1 MAYVEKTTTSYG
13 KRLKNSVGGIGMGFI
28 MLIAGI
34 ILLFW
39 NEGRTVK
46 TTKMLKE
53 AQKVCIDVP
62 DISTVNPELNGQV
75 IHATGMA
82 KTDETLSE
90 SQFGVSANAIKL
102 IRKVEY
108 YQVVEHAKTET
119 KDKVGGGQ
127 ETTTTYTYEAEWCD
141 EPVNSASFKDPSE
154 QDDNWVLI
162 KIDDQELQAKN
173 VAFGGYRL
181 SEELIGQK
189 NDKVALNPVLDEE
202 YVAYLNEEISN
213 LVEEDGDFVHVSGN
227 VVYLGGNP
235 NRPYIGDVRISF
247 YTVDNGEVSIIA
259 KVAGDSFEKFTAK
272 NGYSLQRLS
281 TGVHGMDEMF
291 QTEHSSNKT
300 MSWILRLVGF
310 LLILGGLR
318 NIFKILET
326 LFKVLPFLAN
336 IVGLGLNIA
345 TFVLAL
351 AITLIVIA
359 LGWLW
364 YRPLLGILL
373 LVAACA
379 IIWFFAKKGKAA
391 PAAPAGEP
399 VAPAAP
405 AAPAEP
411 AAPAAPAEPVAPA
424 APAQPEA
431 PKPEEPAE

>member
-13 KRLKNSVGGIGMGFI
+13 KRLKDSVGGIGFGFLL
-28 MLIAGI
+28 LIAGI
-34 ILLFW
+34 VLLFW

-62 DISTVNPELNGQV
+62 DITSVDPELNGKT
-75 IHATGMA
+75 IHATGLA
-82 KTDETLSE
+82 KTDEVLEE

-108 YQVVEHAKTET
+108 YQVVEHSKTET
-119 KDKVGGGQ
+119 KDKIGGGQ

-141 EPVNSASFKDPSE
+141 EPVNSSSFHDPSE
-154 QDDNWVLI
+154 RDDNWVLL
-162 KIDDQELQAKN
+162 KVDDQTIEAQN

-181 SEELIGQK
+181 SPELISQK
-189 NDKVALNPVLDEE
+189 NDQVAHNVEIDEE
-202 YVAYLNEEISN
+202 YVAYLDSEISD
-213 LVEEDGDFVHVSGN
+213 LVEEDGQFVHINGN
-227 VVYLGGNP
+227 VVYLGANP
-235 NRPYIGDVRISF
+235 NHPYIGDVRVSF
-247 YTVDNGEVSIIA
+247 YRVDNGDVSIIA
-259 KVAGDSFEKFTAK
+259 KVVGDTFEKFTAK

-281 TGVHGMDEMF
+281 TGIHGMDEMF
-291 QTEHSSNKT
+291 ETEHSSNKT
-300 MSWILRLVGF
+300 TAWLLRILGF
-310 LLILGGLR
+310 LMIWFGLR

-351 AITLIVIA
+351 VITLIVIA

-373 LVAACA
+373 LVAAGA
-379 IIWFFAKKGKAA
+379 LIWYFAKKGKEKAPVAA
-391 PAAPAGEP
+391 PEAPAVEP
-399 VAPAAP
+399 VKV
-405 AAPAEP
+405 EP
-411 AAPAAPAEPVAPA
+411 VAPAAPAEPVAPA
-424 APAQPEA
+424 APEA